1 VSVSGSSG
9 LEPMVPAKA
18 RLQRVAA
25 HLAPTAAEGPRSR
38 ARIAVV
44 GLGWWTTAHHMP
56 DLDDNPAA
64 EVVAAVE
71 IVAERRD
78 EVGAKYGIQTFE
90 TVDDMVAAG
99 IELDGVVIASPHVL
113 HFSNALACV
122 KAGWHVLVE
131 KPMTTSAAEADE
143 LLAAAAV
150 TGVSVSVNNTGNF
163 NRATDEA
170 AELVSAGTIG
180 TVQHVVCTMVGTR
193 RSVCKCV
200 VGSPSSR
207 CVYVCACVSACA
219 TVQQAGDLAD
229 LFGTTGMDT
238 ASPHRAGD
246 RDEHINYA
254 PLASTWAD
262 PKRAGGYGWYERI
275 RPSLCLHMCARLGR
289 LIAICR

>member
-1 VSVSGSSG
+1 
-9 LEPMVPAKA
+9 MVPAKA

-113 HFSNALACV
+113 HFSKAAIACLARNDLRAMPPRATPCLQC
-122 KAGWHVLVE
+122 AFQLVGS
-131 KPMTTSAAEADE
+131 TSAAWFASYKAGTYLFKAKYVAERFSRIKGSLSA
-143 LLAAAAV
+143 LTTLRALTAAV
-150 TGVSVSVNNTGNF
+150 
-163 NRATDEA
+163 
-170 AELVSAGTIG
+170 
-180 TVQHVVCTMVGTR
+180 
-193 RSVCKCV
+193 
-200 VGSPSSR
+200 
-207 CVYVCACVSACA
+207 
-219 TVQQAGDLAD
+219 
-229 LFGTTGMDT
+229 
-238 ASPHRAGD
+238 
-246 RDEHINYA
+246 
-254 PLASTWAD
+254 
-262 PKRAGGYGWYERI
+262 
-275 RPSLCLHMCARLGR
+275 
-289 LIAICR
+289 